1 MILLYLLF
9 KTHDNV
15 EIMLCTVFVDC
26 VSGFSLNYGEEL
38 YELYNSLSR
47 REIVLRVSEVMV
59 MYGFVHIFDAT
70 SVSLLMFFK
79 QSLYA

>member
-1 MILLYLLF
+1 M
-9 KTHDNV
+9 
-15 EIMLCTVFVDC
+15 
-26 VSGFSLNYGEEL
+26 
-38 YELYNSLSR
+38 SR
-47 REIVLRVSEVMV
+47 REIVLVSEVMV